1 MLLTINE
8 FIQSIILVFIFVY
21 LTIFIVLFFCQNIDR
36 QHQPNI
42 IYQVPSP
49 LTLYLYRNLI
59 RTIEIQ
65 NNLSLDDVIRKLAQ
79 FGKKRIVYNLE
90 EGQEECPICLETI
103 PNQEEIYNIP
113 CGHNFHQ
120 HCLELNCQINRTCPV
135 CRNHLF

>member
-21 LTIFIVLFFCQNIDR
+21 LTIFIVLFFCQNFDR

-79 FGKKRIVYNLE
+79 FGK
-90 EGQEECPICLETI
+90 
-103 PNQEEIYNIP
+103 
-113 CGHNFHQ
+113 
-120 HCLELNCQINRTCPV
+120 NCI
-135 CRNHLF
+135 